1 MKLFKLLCI
10 ILALTVTLSF
20 VACGSKGDNGDNGDN
35 PGDVEGGGNGE
46 DTGEG
51 DNGDNDGNTDDD
63 ITDDGGDKEDNG
75 GDSDNQGGNSG
86 STPEIPDDTDTPT
99 LPEGGNGNEGSGD
112 GNEGNGDGTG
122 GDHFY
127 HQLADEPDMNKT
139 MALFLS
145 RGRNETVS
153 DQWQSQILLRI
164 LLRARVIYVSAMP
177 SAMVEAMH
185 MIPADSLEDAL
196 VKAKALTGKENPTI
210 TAIPDGV
217 SVVVK
222 QVNV

>member
-1 MKLFKLLCI
+1 VYQAVKGMTAAEAVVKQNGVI
-10 ILALTVTLSF
+10 IMLA
-20 VACGSKGDNGDNGDN
+20 
-35 PGDVEGGGNGE
+35 
-46 DTGEG
+46 
-51 DNGDNDGNTDDD
+51 
-63 ITDDGGDKEDNG
+63 
-75 GDSDNQGGNSG
+75 DS
-86 STPEIPDDTDTPT
+86 
-99 LPEGGNGNEGSGD
+99 
-112 GNEGNGDGTG
+112 GDGTG

-145 RGRNETVS
+145 RGRNETES

-177 SAMVEAMH
+177 SVMVEAMH
-185 MIPADSLEDAL
+185 MIPADSLEEAL
-196 VKAKALTGKENPTI
+196 AKAKTLIGKENPTI

>member
-1 MKLFKLLCI
+1 M
-10 ILALTVTLSF
+10 LAAS
-20 VACGSKGDNGDNGDN
+20 
-35 PGDVEGGGNGE
+35 
-46 DTGEG
+46 
-51 DNGDNDGNTDDD
+51 NDG
-63 ITDDGGDKEDNG
+63 I
-75 GDSDNQGGNSG
+75 
-86 STPEIPDDTDTPT
+86 
-99 LPEGGNGNEGSGD
+99 
-112 GNEGNGDGTG
+112 G

-145 RGRNETVS
+145 RGRNETES

-177 SAMVEAMH
+177 SVMVEAMH
-185 MIPADSLEDAL
+185 MIPADSLEEAL
-196 VKAKALTGKENPTI
+196 AKAKTLIGKENPTI